1 MPNSAINVVVHLM
14 SRKTLIAVVG
24 PTAVG
29 KTALGIAF
37 AKAYNTSIISC
48 DSRQFYK
55 EMTVGTAVP
64 SPDELAEARHYF
76 IQDRSIRNPLTAGGF
91 EKEVMELLDNLFA
104 KNDVVIMVGG
114 SALFEKAVTEGLNN
128 FPDIPEKTR
137 REISQEFDT
146 KGLEW
151 LQNEVK
157 QLDPEFYEN
166 VDQENPR
173 RLIRAIEVFKASN
186 RKLSDFQKEKADERS
201 FEVVKV
207 GLDADRE
214 ELYDRINKRVD
225 LMFAQGLLQEVKEL
239 KGSSSSIPESTVGYQ
254 EIFPVLDGKY
264 EMDEAIRLIKRNS
277 RRFAKRQMTWY
288 RKDDSVNWFN
298 YKTRHNEIVR
308 RVSQLM
314 GK

>member
-1 MPNSAINVVVHLM
+1 M
-14 SRKTLIAVVG
+14 SKKTLIAVIG

-37 AKAYNTSIISC
+37 AKAYKTSIISC

-64 SPDELAEARHYF
+64 NPDELAEAEHYF
-76 IQDRSIRNPLTAGGF
+76 IQDRSIDNPLTAGSF
-91 EKEVMELLDNLFA
+91 EKEVMELLDNLFV
-104 KNDVVIMVGG
+104 KNDVVVMVGG
-114 SALFEKAVTEGLNN
+114 SALYEKAVTEGLNH
-128 FPDIPEKTR
+128 FPDIPEEIR
-137 REISQEFDT
+137 GEISQKFES

-157 QLDPEFYEN
+157 QKDPEFYEN
-166 VDQENPR
+166 ADQENPR
-173 RLIRAIEVFKASN
+173 RLIRALEIFKTSS
-186 RKLSDFQKEKADERS
+186 RKLSDFQTGNADKRP
-201 FEVVKV
+201 FKVIKV
-207 GLDADRE
+207 GLEADRE

-225 LMFAQGLLQEVKEL
+225 LMFTQGLFKEAEVL
-239 KGSSSSIPESTVGYQ
+239 KNSSSSIPKSTVGYQ
-254 EIFPVLDGKY
+254 EIFPVFDGQY
-264 EMDEAIRLIKRNS
+264 DIDEAIRLIKRNS

-288 RKDDSVNWFN
+288 RKDDSVHWFN
-298 YKTRHNEIVR
+298 YKTRHNEIVQ

>member
-1 MPNSAINVVVHLM
+1 M

>member
-1 MPNSAINVVVHLM
+1 MLSFAINAAIHSM
-14 SRKTLIAVVG
+14 SKKTLIAVIG

-37 AKAYNTSIISC
+37 AKAYKTSIISC
-48 DSRQFYK
+48 DSRQFYQ

-64 SPDELAEARHYF
+64 NPDELAEAKHYF
-76 IQDRSIRNPLTAGGF
+76 IQDRSIHNPLTAGGF
-91 EKEVMELLDNLFA
+91 EKEVVALLDTLFA

-114 SALFEKAVTEGLNN
+114 SALFEKAVTEGLND
-128 FPDIPEKTR
+128 FPDIREETR
-137 REISQEFDT
+137 IEISQEFET

-151 LQNEVK
+151 LQNEVR
-157 QLDPEFYEN
+157 QIDPEFYEN

-173 RLIRAIEVFKASN
+173 RLIRAIEIYRTSN

-201 FEVVKV
+201 FEVIKV

-225 LMFAQGLLQEVKEL
+225 LMFSQGLIEEAKEL
-239 KGSSSSIPESTVGYQ
+239 KNSTSSIPETTVGYQ
-254 EIFPVLDGKY
+254 EIFPVFDGQY
-264 EMDEAIRLIKRNS
+264 DMDEAMRLIKRNS

-288 RKDDSVNWFN
+288 RKDDSVQWFN
-298 YKTRHNEIVR
+298 YKTRHNEIVQ